1 MMLREW
7 ILGLVVLVIG
17 SPTVFGQC
25 AGGWRPRPT
34 TRPAIVFRPIC
45 AAPAAYAAPVVP
57 HWSQTVY
64 AGPTYVVH
72 QTVGA
77 NDAGAFLARLNAW
90 RARHGRHPIGWDA
103 TLAAYAASNSWAG
116 HQPGSTGG
124 AAQCWA
130 SHRSLVAAL
139 DAWIASPA
147 HASILLNASVAVGA
161 SPCPSGSTCN
171 AR

>member
-1 MMLREW
+1 MRFREW
-7 ILGLVVLVIG
+7 ILAIVFTSIG
-17 SPTVFGQC
+17 GSTVFGQC
-25 AGGWRPRPT
+25 VGGWCPRPSARRVVVYQ
-34 TRPAIVFRPIC
+34 RPTVVYVPVVQAVPRAVATPQAW
-45 AAPAAYAAPVVP
+45 AAP
-57 HWSQTVY
+57 
-64 AGPTYVVH
+64 
-72 QTVGA
+72 A

-103 TLAAYAASNSWAG
+103 TLAAYAASNAG
-116 HQPGSTGG
+116 VHAPGSSGG